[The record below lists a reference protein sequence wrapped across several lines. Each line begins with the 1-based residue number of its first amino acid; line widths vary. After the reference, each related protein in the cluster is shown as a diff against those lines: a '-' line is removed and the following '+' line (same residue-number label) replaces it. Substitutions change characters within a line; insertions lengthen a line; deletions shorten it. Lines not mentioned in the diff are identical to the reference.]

1 MANFIRVQLSTSVV
15 FQVIMALGW
24 SEIRSRAATFA
35 YEWRNQGYEKGQ
47 SQTFWIEFFEVFGI
61 SQKRVAV
68 FEKKVR
74 KTGGS
79 EGFIDML
86 WKGVLLIEQKSAGKD
101 LAKAYRQATEYFPGL
116 SDDELPRF
124 ILVCNFERF
133 HLYDLVEGTDME
145 FALAELPSK
154 VELFGFM
161 IGFAWEKPSES
172 EKVSVAAALKM
183 AKLHDSLKAINYTGR
198 KLEQYLVR
206 LLFCLFADDTSIF
219 DKNIFRDLVA
229 GTKPDGSDLAQML
242 ADLFGRLNTPP
253 GERLKME
260 DKLSAF
266 PYVNGG
272 LFADTLPIA
281 AFDGHM
287 RKALLDSCSF
297 NWGFITPSI
306 FGSMFQ
312 AAMSEKQRREM
323 GAHYTEE
330 SNILKVIHPLLMDE
344 LNAEFE
350 LVRKNTKKLQAFH
363 DKLARL
369 KFLDPA
375 CGTGN
380 FLIIAY
386 RELRRLEMRVLEAL
400 HTIHSAHGTSIQMK
414 LDVKEHS
421 KINVDQFHGIEIDE
435 LACEIARVG
444 MWLMDHQCNMELSKV
459 FGGYYVRLPL
469 TKSAVICHENAL
481 TVDWNTVCPAH
492 ELNYILGNPPFFGAR
507 MMGKEQKADLEAVI
521 SDPDGKPIKGAGNL
535 DYVSGW
541 YYKTAQIMRQNAHIR
556 AALVSTN
563 SITQG
568 EQTALVWKTLMES
581 WKLKI
586 DFACRT
592 FRWTSAAR
600 GKAAVHCVIVGF
612 SRESV
617 QTKRR
622 ILDED
627 LEIAANN
634 ISPYL
639 VDAPNVY
646 IENRSKP
653 LCDVPHMIFGNM
665 ANDGGHFLFSDDE
678 KTAFLQNEPSAKK
691 WFRPFTGSY
700 EFINKVNRW
709 CLWLKGISP
718 IELQSLALVR
728 ERVANVRKL
737 RAESTRNATRK
748 LADFPALFG
757 ETRQPDSD
765 YLLVPKVSSENR
777 VYIPIGFM
785 NKNTIASDLVFIVP
799 NATLYHFGILTSNVH
814 MAWVRTVCGRLKS
827 DYRYS
832 AGIVYNNFPWP
843 EPNDKQRQA
852 IETAAQGVLDAR
864 ALFPGESLATLYEP
878 TLMPPAL
885 LKAHNTLDRAVKN
898 AYGGKGFAT
907 EAERVA
913 DLMERYQRL
922 VGC

>member
-1 MANFIRVQLSTSVV
+1 
-15 FQVIMALGW
+15 MALGW

-35 YEWRNQGYEKGQ
+35 YEWRNANSEKGQ

-68 FEKKVR
+68 FEKQVSKL
-74 KTGGS
+74 GGGA
-79 EGFIDML
+79 GFIDML

-101 LAKAYRQATEYFPGL
+101 LTKAYKQATEYFPGL
-116 SDDELPRF
+116 TDDELPRF
-124 ILVCNFERF
+124 ILVCNFKRF
-133 HLYDLVEGTDME
+133 HLYDLTEGTDIE

-161 IGFAWEKPSES
+161 IGFAWEKPPES
-172 EKVSVAAALKM
+172 EKVSIAAAEKM
-183 AKLHDSLKAINYTGR
+183 AKLHDSLRAINYTGR

-206 LLFCLFADDTSIF
+206 LLFCLFADHTSIF
-219 DKNIFRDLVA
+219 DKGIFRDLIA
-229 GTKPDGSDLAQML
+229 GTKPDGSDLAQVL

-253 GERLKME
+253 GERLKIE

-266 PYVNGG
+266 PYVNGD
-272 LFADTLPIA
+272 LFADPLPIA
-281 AFDGHM
+281 AFDSQM
-287 RKALLDSCSF
+287 RKTLLDSCGF
-297 NWGFITPSI
+297 DWGFITPSI

-312 AAMSEKQRREM
+312 AAMSEEQRREM

-330 SNILKVIHPLLMDE
+330 SNILKVINPLLMDD

-350 LVRKNTKKLQAFH
+350 LVKGNTKKLQAFH
-363 DKLARL
+363 DKLAGL

-386 RELRRLEMRVLEAL
+386 RELRRLEIKVLEAI
-400 HTIHSAHGTSIQMK
+400 HTINSAQGATIQM
-414 LDVKEHS
+414 VIEAKERS

-444 MWLMDHQCNMELSKV
+444 MWLMDHQCNMELSKA

-469 TKSAVICHENAL
+469 TKAAVICCANAL
-481 TVDWNTVCPAH
+481 TVDWNTVCSAH
-492 ELNYILGNPPFFGAR
+492 ELSYILGNPPFLGAR
-507 MMGKEQKADLEAVI
+507 IMSKEQKADLEAVI
-521 SDPDGKPIKGAGNL
+521 TTPDGKPVKGAGNL
-535 DYVSGW
+535 DYVSAW
-541 YYKTAQIMRQNAHIR
+541 YYKSAQLIGQNPHIH

-568 EQTALVWKTLMES
+568 EQTALVWKTLIEGY
-581 WKLKI
+581 KVKI
-586 DFACRT
+586 DFAHRT

-600 GKAAVHCVIVGF
+600 GKAAVHCIIVGF
-612 SRESV
+612 SRDTLPSV
-617 QTKRR
+617 RR
-622 ILDED
+622 IFDAD
-627 LEIAANN
+627 LMIEAVS

-653 LCDVPHMIFGNM
+653 LCNVPHMFFGNM
-665 ANDGGHFLFSDDE
+665 ANDGGHFLFNDVE
-678 KTAFLQNEPSAKK
+678 KGEFLKKEPDAER
-691 WFRPFTGSY
+691 WFRIFTGSY
-700 EFINKVNRW
+700 EFINKINRW

-718 IELQSLALVR
+718 TELQKLPFVR

-737 RAESTRNATRK
+737 RSESTREATRK
-748 LADFPALFG
+748 LAEFPILFG
-757 ETRQPDSD
+757 EIRQPDSD
-765 YLLVPKVSSENR
+765 YLLIPKVSSENR
-777 VYIPIGFM
+777 AYIPIGFM
-785 NKNTIASDLVFIVP
+785 GKDTIASDLVFIVP
-799 NATLYHFGILTSNVH
+799 NATLYHFGILTSNAH

-832 AGIVYNNFPWP
+832 SGIVYNNFPWP

-852 IETAAQGVLDAR
+852 VEAAAQGVLDAR
-864 ALFPGESLATLYEP
+864 AKYPGESLATLYDP
-878 TLMPPAL
+878 TLMPPEL
-885 LKAHNTLDRAVKN
+885 SKAHRALDNAVKN
-898 AYGGKGFAT
+898 AYGGKGFAS

-913 DLMERYQRL
+913 DLMERYRVL
-922 VGC
+922 VVG